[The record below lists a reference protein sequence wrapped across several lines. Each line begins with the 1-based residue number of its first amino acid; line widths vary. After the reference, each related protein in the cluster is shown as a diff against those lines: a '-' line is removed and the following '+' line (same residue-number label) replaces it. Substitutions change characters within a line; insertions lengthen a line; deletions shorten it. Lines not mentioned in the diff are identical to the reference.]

1 MIFSAIVEMIVPYIR
16 KNWKEMVL
24 YVRNVI
30 GITYRMKL
38 QEKQQFCMK

>member
-16 KNWKEMVL
+16 KNWKETVL
-24 YVRNVI
+24 YARNVT

-38 QEKQQFCMK
+38 QENRQFCMK